1 MHSLFEEFDELYG
14 GVSVCNTHT
23 YHILVAWGPERSV
36 RVNFNEQPAV
46 ELGVVAVVYF
56 CRESPPFM
64 CTSLLYLTRDGLI
77 SRDAMTS
84 FTDAFREVEMLAT
97 TE

>member
-1 MHSLFEEFDELYG
+1 MHSLSEEFDEFYG
-14 GVSVCNTHT
+14 GVSVC
-23 YHILVAWGPERSV
+23 YIDMLVAWGPERSV
-36 RVNFNEQPAV
+36 RVNFNEEPAV

-84 FTDAFREVEMLAT
+84 YTNTFREVEMLAT